1 MQSDSVDSLSWTER
15 LQKAVF
21 SVPLTCTARLTTV
34 ESKMSDV
41 LQYKNND
48 IVPIQITGPL
58 DLVVEDREFFEA
70 ELGDLGGTIAISLL
84 QPNRKTEKT

>member
-1 MQSDSVDSLSWTER
+1 
-15 LQKAVF
+15 
-21 SVPLTCTARLTTV
+21 
-34 ESKMSDV
+34 MSDV

-58 DLVVEDREFFEA
+58 DLVVENREFFEA

>member
-1 MQSDSVDSLSWTER
+1 MIYFGSSLSDGNFR
-15 LQKAVF
+15 
-21 SVPLTCTARLTTV
+21 S
-34 ESKMSDV
+34 ESFKGLGIENKLDAPAYFDV
-41 LQYKNND
+41 YLKK
-48 IVPIQITGPL
+48 GSL